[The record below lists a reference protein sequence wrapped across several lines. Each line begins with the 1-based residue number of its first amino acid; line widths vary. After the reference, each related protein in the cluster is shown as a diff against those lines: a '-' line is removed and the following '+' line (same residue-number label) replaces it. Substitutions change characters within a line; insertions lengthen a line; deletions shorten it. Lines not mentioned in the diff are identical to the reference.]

1 MSQLNG
7 DAISQITELA
17 ISGVRLNAV
26 ENMPCPAVAIPNG
39 LEIVNLERY
48 QDGRYRFR
56 GSLKTTSIN
65 DFVKYS
71 IGYSEDLGVRC
82 FIDAED
88 MTARTIFNLG
98 TIEHPGHADNSAL
111 IVLKKTSPFSA
122 VLSVNGRKQGQKELA
137 EWLEDWRDYL
147 LAFDADGNVLDI
159 KQAIGAVRRITI
171 ESSRSS
177 DHEDSDFSARRSV
190 MENVEAKSKDIMPAA
205 FEFKCTP
212 YDELQERAIKLRYSI
227 LTSQDTPTLVLRIV
241 QLENLQE
248 LMAQEFRDIL
258 SAKFEKT
265 KIETFIGNFSA

>member
-26 ENMPCPAVAIPNG
+26 ENMPCPAVAVPNG

-48 QDGRYRFR
+48 QNGRYRFR
-56 GSLKTTSIN
+56 GSLKTISIN

-71 IGYSEDLGVRC
+71 VGYSDAPGVRC

-98 TIEHPGHADNSAL
+98 TIEYPGHADNSAL

-137 EWLEDWRDYL
+137 EWLEDWRDHL

-258 SAKFEKT
+258 SANFEET
-265 KIETFIGNFSA
+265 QIETFIGNFSA

>member
-17 ISGVRLNAV
+17 IDGVRLEII
-26 ENMPCPAVAIPNG
+26 ENMPCPAVAKPNG

-48 QDGRYRFR
+48 QEGRYRFR
-56 GSLKTTSIN
+56 GSLKTTSIS

-71 IGYSEDLGVRC
+71 VGYSDAPGVRC

-88 MTARTIFNLG
+88 MSAKTIFNLG
-98 TIEHPGHADNSAL
+98 TIAAPGHADNSAV
-111 IVLKKTSPFSA
+111 IGLKKTSPFSA
-122 VLSVNGRKQGQKELA
+122 VLSVNGRRQGQKELA
-137 EWLEDWRDYL
+137 EWLEDWRDFL
-147 LAFDADGNVLDI
+147 LAFDAEGNVLDI

-177 DHEDSDFSARRSV
+177 DHEDSDFSAKKSI

-212 YDELQERAIKLRYSI
+212 YEELQERAIKLRYSI
-227 LTSQDTPTLVLRIV
+227 LTSHDTPALVLRIV
-241 QLENLQE
+241 QLENLEEQ
-248 LMAQEFRDIL
+248 MAQEFRDL
-258 SAKFEKT
+258 LASKFEGSQ
-265 KIETFIGNFSA
+265 IETFIGNFSA

>member
-26 ENMPCPAVAIPNG
+26 ENMPCPAVAVPNG

-48 QDGRYRFR
+48 QNGRYRFR

-71 IGYSEDLGVRC
+71 FGYSDAPGVRC

-98 TIEHPGHADNSAL
+98 TIEYPGHADNSAL

-137 EWLEDWRDYL
+137 EWLEDWRDHL

-258 SAKFEKT
+258 SAKFEET
-265 KIETFIGNFSA
+265 QIETFIGNFSA

>member
-26 ENMPCPAVAIPNG
+26 ENMPCPAVAVPNG

-48 QDGRYRFR
+48 QNGRYRFR

-71 IGYSEDLGVRC
+71 VGYSDAPGVRC

-98 TIEHPGHADNSAL
+98 TIEYPGHADNSAL

-137 EWLEDWRDYL
+137 EWLEDWRDHL

-159 KQAIGAVRRITI
+159 KLAIGAVRRITI

-258 SAKFEKT
+258 SAKFEET
-265 KIETFIGNFSA
+265 QIETFIGNFSA

>member
-17 ISGVRLNAV
+17 ISGVRLGAV
-26 ENMPCPAVAIPNG
+26 ENMPCPAVAVPNG

-48 QDGRYRFR
+48 QNGRYRFR

-71 IGYSEDLGVRC
+71 VGYSEALGVRC

-258 SAKFEKT
+258 SAKFEET
-265 KIETFIGNFSA
+265 QIETFIGNFSA

>member
-26 ENMPCPAVAIPNG
+26 ENMPCPAVAVPNG

-48 QDGRYRFR
+48 QNGRYRFR

-71 IGYSEDLGVRC
+71 VGYSDAPGVRC

-88 MTARTIFNLG
+88 MIARTIFNLG
-98 TIEHPGHADNSAL
+98 TIEYPGHADNSAL

-137 EWLEDWRDYL
+137 EWLEDWRDHL

-258 SAKFEKT
+258 SAKFEET
-265 KIETFIGNFSA
+265 QIETFIGNFSA

>member
-1 MSQLNG
+1 
-7 DAISQITELA
+7 
-17 ISGVRLNAV
+17 
-26 ENMPCPAVAIPNG
+26 ENMPCPAVAVPHG
-39 LEIVNLERY
+39 LEIVNLEKY
-48 QDGRYRFR
+48 QDNRYRFR

-71 IGYSEDLGVRC
+71 VGYSDAPGVRC

-122 VLSVNGRKQGQKELA
+122 VLSINGRKQGQKELA

-159 KQAIGAVRRITI
+159 KQAISAVRRITI

-212 YDELQERAIKLRYSI
+212 YEELKERSIKLRYSI

-241 QLENLQE
+241 QLENLEEQI
-248 LMAQEFRDIL
+248 AQEFRDL
-258 SAKFEKT
+258 LASKFEET
-265 KIETFIGNFSA
+265 QIETFIGNFSA

>member
-26 ENMPCPAVAIPNG
+26 ENMPCPAVAVPNG

-48 QDGRYRFR
+48 QNGRYRFR

-71 IGYSEDLGVRC
+71 VGYSDAPGVRC

-98 TIEHPGHADNSAL
+98 TIEYPGHADNSAL

-137 EWLEDWRDYL
+137 EWLEDWRDHL

-258 SAKFEKT
+258 SAKFEET
-265 KIETFIGNFSA
+265 QIETFIGNFSA

>member
-17 ISGVRLNAV
+17 ISGVRLGAV
-26 ENMPCPAVAIPNG
+26 ENMPCPAVAVPNG

-48 QDGRYRFR
+48 QNGRYRFR

-71 IGYSEDLGVRC
+71 VGYSEALGVRC

-190 MENVEAKSKDIMPAA
+190 MENIEAKSKDIMPAA

-258 SAKFEKT
+258 SAKFEET
-265 KIETFIGNFSA
+265 QIETFIGNFSA

>member
-26 ENMPCPAVAIPNG
+26 ENMPCPAVAVPNG

-48 QDGRYRFR
+48 QNGRYRFR

-71 IGYSEDLGVRC
+71 VGYSDALGVRC

-137 EWLEDWRDYL
+137 EWLEDWRDHL

-190 MENVEAKSKDIMPAA
+190 IENVEAKSKDIMPAA

-212 YDELQERAIKLRYSI
+212 YDELQERAIKLRYSL

-258 SAKFEKT
+258 SAKFEGSQ
-265 KIETFIGNFSA
+265 IETFIGNFSA

>member
-26 ENMPCPAVAIPNG
+26 ENMPCPAVAVPNG

-48 QDGRYRFR
+48 QNGRYRFR

-71 IGYSEDLGVRC
+71 VGYSDAPGVRC

-98 TIEHPGHADNSAL
+98 TIEYPGHADNSAL

-122 VLSVNGRKQGQKELA
+122 VLLVNGRKQGQKELA
-137 EWLEDWRDYL
+137 EWLEDWRDHL

-190 MENVEAKSKDIMPAA
+190 MENVEAKSKDIMPAT

-258 SAKFEKT
+258 SAKFEET
-265 KIETFIGNFSA
+265 QIETFIGNFSA

>member
-17 ISGVRLNAV
+17 ISSIRLNAV
-26 ENMPCPAVAIPNG
+26 ENMPCPAVAVPNG

-48 QDGRYRFR
+48 QNGRYRFR

-71 IGYSEDLGVRC
+71 VGYSDAPGVRC

-122 VLSVNGRKQGQKELA
+122 VLSINGRKQGQKELA

-159 KQAIGAVRRITI
+159 KQAISAVRRITI

-258 SAKFEKT
+258 SAKFEGT
-265 KIETFIGNFSA
+265 QIETFIGNFSA

>member
-26 ENMPCPAVAIPNG
+26 ENMPCPAVAVPNG

-48 QDGRYRFR
+48 QNSRYRFR

-71 IGYSEDLGVRC
+71 VGYSDALGVRC

-137 EWLEDWRDYL
+137 EWLEDWRDHL

-227 LTSQDTPTLVLRIV
+227 LTSQDTPALVLRIV

-258 SAKFEKT
+258 SAKFEET
-265 KIETFIGNFSA
+265 QIETFIGNFSA

>member
-7 DAISQITELA
+7 DAISQIKDLA
-17 ISGVRLNAV
+17 ISGVRLDAV
-26 ENMPCPAVAIPNG
+26 ENMPCPAVAVPHG
-39 LEIVNLERY
+39 LEIVNLEKY
-48 QDGRYRFR
+48 QDNRYRFR

-71 IGYSEDLGVRC
+71 VGYSDAPGVRC

-122 VLSVNGRKQGQKELA
+122 VLSINGRKQGQKELA

-159 KQAIGAVRRITI
+159 KQAISAVRRITI

-212 YDELQERAIKLRYSI
+212 YEELKERSIKLRYSI

-241 QLENLQE
+241 QLENLEEQI
-248 LMAQEFRDIL
+248 AQEFRDL
-258 SAKFEKT
+258 LASKFEET
-265 KIETFIGNFSA
+265 QIETFIGNFSA

>member
-17 ISGVRLNAV
+17 ISGVRLGAV

-48 QDGRYRFR
+48 QNGRYRFR

-71 IGYSEDLGVRC
+71 VGYSDAPGVRC

-98 TIEHPGHADNSAL
+98 TIEYPGHADNSAL

-137 EWLEDWRDYL
+137 EWLEDWRDHL

-248 LMAQEFRDIL
+248 LMAQEFRGIL
-258 SAKFEKT
+258 SAKFEET
-265 KIETFIGNFSA
+265 QIETFIGNFSA

>member
-26 ENMPCPAVAIPNG
+26 ENMPCPAVAVPNG

-48 QDGRYRFR
+48 QNGRYRFR

-71 IGYSEDLGVRC
+71 VGYSEALGVRC

-258 SAKFEKT
+258 SAKFEET
-265 KIETFIGNFSA
+265 QIETFIGNFSA

>member
-1 MSQLNG
+1 
-7 DAISQITELA
+7 
-17 ISGVRLNAV
+17 
-26 ENMPCPAVAIPNG
+26 
-39 LEIVNLERY
+39 
-48 QDGRYRFR
+48 
-56 GSLKTTSIN
+56 
-65 DFVKYS
+65 
-71 IGYSEDLGVRC
+71 
-82 FIDAED
+82 

-258 SAKFEKT
+258 SAKFEET
-265 KIETFIGNFSA
+265 QIETFIGNFSA